1 MTFREFM
8 KENGNEVKKNN
19 VLGRFF
25 ASRAIWPFGYSV
37 HVQSCFQR
45 VERRLRISNRTGIG
59 A

>member
-1 MTFREFM
+1 M

>member
-8 KENGNEVKKNN
+8 KENGYEVKTK
-19 VLGRFF
+19 FWEDF
-25 ASRAIWPFGYSV
+25 SRAIWPFGYSG